1 MDLTID
7 YNEQMLNRYPE
18 VIKSIREFQLLIKTQ
33 SLEVEEMH
41 EELTKLLQNAY
52 IETADESKIAQWEEL
67 LGITSLEQGTDDFDL
82 WLSDRKETIL
92 ARLYNAEK
100 LNEKSISD
108 IVKIFTGG
116 TASSYFKDGVIH
128 IIILPPKE
136 NKLFKFENVERELA
150 NKIPA
155 HLAFTVSRNY
165 YDWLKIKSTYNTWGD
180 LNDSFTNWEEVL
192 YQFNASSASTVSTLS
207 AR

>member
-1 MDLTID
+1 MDLTIN

-18 VIKSIREFQLLIKTQ
+18 VIKAIREFQVLIKTQ

-41 EELTKLLQNAY
+41 EELTKILQNAY
-52 IETADESKIAQWEEL
+52 ISTADESKIAQWEEY
-67 LGITSLEQGTDDFDL
+67 LGITPLDQGDDDLET

-100 LNEKSISD
+100 LNEKAISD

-116 TASSYFKDGVIH
+116 TTTSYFKDGVIH
-128 IIILPPKE
+128 IIVLPPKD
-136 NKLFKFENVERELA
+136 NKKFKFENVERELG

-155 HLAFTVSRNY
+155 HLAFRVSRNY
-165 YDWLKIKSTYNTWGD
+165 YDWLQVKSSHNTWGD
-180 LNDSFTNWEEVL
+180 LNDSFNTWEEVL
-192 YQFNASSASTVSTLS
+192 YQYNPDAASINTLS

>member
-7 YNEQMLNRYPE
+7 YNERMLNRYPE
-18 VIKSIREFQLLIKTQ
+18 VIKAIREFQALIKTQ
-33 SLEVEEMH
+33 SLEVEAMH
-41 EELTKLLQNAY
+41 NELTKILQNAY
-52 IETADESKIAQWEEL
+52 LSTADESKIAKWEDF
-67 LGITSLEQGTDDFDL
+67 LGIVPLDQGDDDLET

-100 LNEKSISD
+100 LNEKSIAD

-116 TASSYFKDGVIH
+116 TATSYFKDGIIH
-128 IIILPPKE
+128 IIILPPKD
-136 NKLFKFENVERELA
+136 NKQFKFENVERELS

-155 HLAFTVSRNY
+155 HLAFRVSRNY
-165 YDWLKIKSTYNTWGD
+165 YNWLQMKSSYGTWAD
-180 LNDSFTNWEEVL
+180 LNNNFTNWEEVL
-192 YQFNASSASTVSTLS
+192 YQFNASTANVTTTLS

>member
-67 LGITSLEQGTDDFDL
+67 LGITPLEQGTDDFDL